1 MAQHPSVTDE
11 VQLSKI
17 LKVGFDV
24 WTSVVQFVILKGTFG
39 FSFGYYI

>member
-1 MAQHPSVTDE
+1 MAQHPSVNDE

-17 LKVGFDV
+17 LKVGLDV
-24 WTSVVQFVILKGTFG
+24 WTSVQFVILKGTFG